1 MRSSP
6 AINISSS
13 LIFHIYIYIYINDL
27 QYTWNLLDPFLFVD
41 DTDDIMFADDFM
53 SVDDNL
59 FHPEENTKALFDTV
73 NIELQK
79 IGQWF
84 LSNKSSLNVTKT
96 KYSFFHKPSKKDNV
110 LLVLQRLCICNNE
123 IKRSESIKF
132 LGIFLDENPT

>member
-13 LIFHIYIYIYINDL
+13 LIFHIYIYINDL
-27 QYTWNLLDPFLFVD
+27 QYAWNLLDLFLF
-41 DTDDIMFADDFM
+41 TDDIMFADDIM

-59 FHPEENTKALFDTV
+59 FHPKENAKALFDTV

-84 LSNKSSLNVTKT
+84 LSNKSSLNLTKT
-96 KYSFFHKPSKKDNV
+96 KYSFFHKPSKKDNI

-132 LGIFLDENPT
+132 LGIFQDENPT

>member
-13 LIFHIYIYIYINDL
+13 LIFHIYIYINDL
-27 QYTWNLLDPFLFVD
+27 QYAWNLLDLFLF
-41 DTDDIMFADDFM
+41 TDDIMFADDIM

-59 FHPEENTKALFDTV
+59 FHPKENAKALFDTV

-84 LSNKSSLNVTKT
+84 LSNKSSLNLTKT
-96 KYSFFHKPSKKDNV
+96 KYSFFHKPSKKDNI
-110 LLVLQRLCICNNE
+110 LLVLPRLCI
-123 IKRSESIKF
+123 
-132 LGIFLDENPT
+132 